1 MGCRVAFDID
11 ENYLK
16 DQLNS
21 INSFL
26 SELGN
31 AIHEESIN
39 GTTLFILL
47 NVENSAVD

>member
-1 MGCRVAFDID
+1 MAFDID

-26 SELGN
+26 QELNN
-31 AIHEESIN
+31 AIHEDSIN
-39 GTTLFILL
+39 GSTFFKLF
-47 NVENSAVD
+47 NVENSAID